1 MTDPRPEGDN
11 TPDDAPSI
19 KDALSAAA
27 RKAGIGQ
34 VTPGE
39 MPTAASL
46 LRAVGG
52 VRGLVEAIAPGAIF
66 LVVYTITND
75 VAPSV
80 LIPVAVGVLFVIARA
95 IARTTMTSAIAGLIG
110 IAISAAF
117 ALMTGRAADNFVPGL
132 IVNVGSLV
140 VLLVSLAVR
149 WPLIGLIVG
158 VLTGGGVEW
167 RRDNAKRRMLTLV
180 TWLWAGFF
188 ALRLGVQVP
197 LYFANLPE
205 WQAVSK
211 LVMGVPLYAVMLWVS
226 WLMVRAVYR
235 RAGNV
240 AD

>member
-1 MTDPRPEGDN
+1 MTDPRREGDS
-11 TPDDAPSI
+11 TPEDAPSF

-46 LRAVGG
+46 LRAIGG

-66 LVVYTITND
+66 LVVYTITNE
-75 VAPSV
+75 VAPAV
-80 LIPVAVGVLFVIARA
+80 LIPVAVGVVFVIARA

-132 IVNVGSLV
+132 LVNVGSLV

-158 VLTGGGVEW
+158 LLTGEGVDW
-167 RRDNAKRRMLTLV
+167 RRDSAKRRVLYVV
-180 TWLWAGFF
+180 TWLWAALFS
-188 ALRLGVQVP
+188 LRLAVQVP
-197 LYFANLPE
+197 LYFANVPE
-205 WQAVSK
+205 WQAAAK
-211 LVMGVPLYAVMLWVS
+211 LLMGVPLYAALLWVS

-235 RAGNV
+235 RAGNA

>member
-1 MTDPRPEGDN
+1 MSDSSPDGER
-11 TPDDAPSI
+11 TPDDSLSL

-46 LRAVGG
+46 LRAIGG

-66 LVVYTITND
+66 LVVYTVTND
-75 VAPSV
+75 VVPSV
-80 LIPVAVGVLFVIARA
+80 LVPVAVGVVFVIARA
-95 IARTTMTSAIAGLIG
+95 LARTTMTSAIAGLIG

-132 IVNVGSLV
+132 VVNVASLM

-158 VLTGGGVEW
+158 LLTGEGVDW
-167 RRDNAKRRMLTLV
+167 RGDDAKRRVLTVV
-180 TWLWAGFF
+180 TWFWAGLF
-188 ALRLGVQVP
+188 ALRLAVQVP
-197 LYFANLPE
+197 LYFANVPE
-205 WQAVSK
+205 WQAAAK
-211 LVMGVPLYAVMLWVS
+211 LLMGVPLYAALLWVS

-235 RAGNV
+235 RTGN
-240 AD
+240 AAN

>member
-110 IAISAAF
+110 IAMNNGPAILPPF
-117 ALMTGRAADNFVPGL
+117 
-132 IVNVGSLV
+132 
-140 VLLVSLAVR
+140 
-149 WPLIGLIVG
+149 
-158 VLTGGGVEW
+158 GG
-167 RRDNAKRRMLTLV
+167 T
-180 TWLWAGFF
+180 T
-188 ALRLGVQVP
+188 P
-197 LYFANLPE
+197 T
-205 WQAVSK
+205 
-211 LVMGVPLYAVMLWVS
+211 
-226 WLMVRAVYR
+226 
-235 RAGNV
+235 
-240 AD
+240 

>member
-1 MTDPRPEGDN
+1 MTDPRREGDS
-11 TPDDAPSI
+11 TPEDAPSF

-46 LRAVGG
+46 LRAIGG

-66 LVVYTITND
+66 LVVYTITNE
-75 VAPSV
+75 VAPAV
-80 LIPVAVGVLFVIARA
+80 LIPVAVGVVFVIARA

-132 IVNVGSLV
+132 LVNVGSLV
-140 VLLVSLAVR
+140 VLLASLAVR

-158 VLTGGGVEW
+158 LLTGEGVDW
-167 RRDNAKRRMLTLV
+167 RRDSAKRRVLYVV
-180 TWLWAGFF
+180 TWLWAGLFS
-188 ALRLGVQVP
+188 LRLAVQVP
-197 LYFANLPE
+197 LYFANVPE
-205 WQAVSK
+205 WQAAAK
-211 LVMGVPLYAVMLWVS
+211 LLMGVPLYAALLWVS

-235 RAGNV
+235 RAGNA

>member
-1 MTDPRPEGDN
+1 MTDPRREGDS
-11 TPDDAPSI
+11 TPDDAPSF

-46 LRAVGG
+46 LRAIGG

-66 LVVYTITND
+66 LVVYTITGE

-80 LIPVAVGVLFVIARA
+80 LIPVAVGVVLFVARA
-95 IARTTMTSAIAGLIG
+95 IAHTTMTSAIAGLIG

-132 IVNVGSLV
+132 VVNVGSLV
-140 VLLVSLAVR
+140 VLLASLAVR

-158 VLTGGGVEW
+158 LLTGEGVEW
-167 RRDNAKRRMLTLV
+167 RRDSAKRRVLYLV
-180 TWLWAGFF
+180 TWLWAGLF
-188 ALRLGVQVP
+188 ALRLAVQVP
-197 LYFANLPE
+197 LYFANVPE
-205 WQAVSK
+205 WQAAAK
-211 LVMGVPLYAVMLWVS
+211 LLMGVPLYAALLWVS

-235 RAGNV
+235 RAGNA

>member
-1 MTDPRPEGDN
+1 MTDPRREGDS
-11 TPDDAPSI
+11 TPEDAPSF

-46 LRAVGG
+46 LRAIGG

-66 LVVYTITND
+66 LVVYTITNE

-80 LIPVAVGVLFVIARA
+80 LIPVAVGVVFVIARA

-132 IVNVGSLV
+132 LVNVGSLV
-140 VLLVSLAVR
+140 VLLASLAVR

-158 VLTGGGVEW
+158 LLTGEGVDW
-167 RRDNAKRRMLTLV
+167 RRDSAKRRVLYVV
-180 TWLWAGFF
+180 TWLWAGLFS
-188 ALRLGVQVP
+188 LRLAVQVP
-197 LYFANLPE
+197 LYFANVPE
-205 WQAVSK
+205 WQAAAK
-211 LVMGVPLYAVMLWVS
+211 LLMGVPLYAALLWVS

-235 RAGNV
+235 RAGNA

>member
-1 MTDPRPEGDN
+1 MSDSSPDGER
-11 TPDDAPSI
+11 TPDDSPSL

-46 LRAVGG
+46 LRAIGG

-66 LVVYTITND
+66 LVVYTVTND
-75 VAPSV
+75 VVPSV
-80 LIPVAVGVLFVIARA
+80 LVPVAVGVVFVIARA
-95 IARTTMTSAIAGLIG
+95 LARTTMTSAIAGLIG

-132 IVNVGSLV
+132 VVNVASLM

-158 VLTGGGVEW
+158 LLTGEGVDW
-167 RRDNAKRRMLTLV
+167 RGDDAKRRVLTVV
-180 TWLWAGFF
+180 TWFWAGLF
-188 ALRLGVQVP
+188 ALRLAVQVP
-197 LYFANLPE
+197 LYFANVPE
-205 WQAVSK
+205 WQAAAK
-211 LVMGVPLYAVMLWVS
+211 LLMGVPLYAALLWVS

-235 RAGNV
+235 RTGN
-240 AD
+240 AAN

>member
-1 MTDPRPEGDN
+1 M
-11 TPDDAPSI
+11 
-19 KDALSAAA
+19 ALF
-27 RKAGIGQ
+27 
-34 VTPGE
+34 P
-39 MPTAASL
+39 P
-46 LRAVGG
+46 
-52 VRGLVEAIAPGAIF
+52 
-66 LVVYTITND
+66 
-75 VAPSV
+75 
-80 LIPVAVGVLFVIARA
+80 FV
-95 IARTTMTSAIAGLIG
+95 AGLIG

-117 ALMTGRAADNFVPGL
+117 ALKTGRAADNFVPGL

-167 RRDNAKRRMLTLV
+167 RRDNAKRRMLALV

-197 LYFANLPE
+197 LYLANLPE

-235 RAGNV
+235 RAGNT